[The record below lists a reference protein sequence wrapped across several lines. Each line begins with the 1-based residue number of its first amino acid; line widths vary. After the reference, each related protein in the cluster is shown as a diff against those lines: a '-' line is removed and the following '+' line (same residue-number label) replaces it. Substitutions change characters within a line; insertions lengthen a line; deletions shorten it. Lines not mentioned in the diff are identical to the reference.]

1 MAEQPYDVIVVGG
14 GNAAMCAALSAREQ
28 GARVVVL
35 EKAPEAWRGGNG
47 FFTAGGFRFGFKSF
61 DELRSLIGDLSDQ
74 EAAQMEV
81 DPYTEDNFYDDLM
94 RVTEECADPDMA
106 LYLVRESQ
114 ATVRWMKDRG
124 IRWIP
129 MFGRQAYKV
138 GGKFRFW
145 GGLVLEAVGGGPGLI
160 EMEYASA
167 AKAGIDVRFEAK
179 ATRLLTD
186 DRGRVTG
193 LMVRTPGGA
202 ETIGA
207 GAVVLASG
215 GFEANPEMRTR
226 YLGANW
232 ELARVRGTP
241 YNTGDGIRMAL
252 DIGALPWGHWSGC
265 HSVQWDLNAPWHGD
279 RKVGDNFQK
288 HSYPVGLIVNLRG
301 ERFVDE
307 GADFR
312 NYTYVKYGRAVI
324 GQPRRTAF
332 QIFDQKVLELLR
344 EEYRIREVTRAED
357 PTLEGLARKLEIDV
371 AGFVKTV
378 KDFNAAVMSEVPFNP
393 AVKDGRGTRGLALP
407 KSNWAQ
413 ALDSPPYVGYA
424 VTTGITFTFGGLK
437 IDSAGSVIDCEQR
450 PIPGLYAAGELVG
463 GLFYHN
469 YPGGAGLMAGAVFG
483 RLAGRSA
490 GESARNLKR

>member
-1 MAEQPYDVIVVGG
+1 MAAAWDVIVVGG
-14 GNAAMCAALSAREQ
+14 GNAAMCAALSAREA
-28 GARVVVL
+28 GGRVLVV

-47 FFTAGGFRFGFKSF
+47 FFTAGGFRFAFKSF
-61 DELRSLIGDLSDQ
+61 DELRTLIGDLSDQ

-106 LYLVRESQ
+106 LKLVRESQ
-114 ATVRWMKDRG
+114 TTVRWMKDRG

-167 AKAGIDVRFEAK
+167 AKAGIEVRFETK
-179 ATRLLTD
+179 AQRLVTD
-186 DRGRVTG
+186 ERGRVTG
-193 LMVRTPGGA
+193 LVVRTPAGT
-202 ETIGA
+202 ETLA
-207 GAVVLASG
+207 AKAVVLAAG

-226 YLGANW
+226 YLGQNW

-241 YNTGDGIRMAL
+241 YNTGDAIKMAL
-252 DIGALPWGHWSGC
+252 EIGALPWGHWSGC

-288 HSYPVGLIVNLRG
+288 HSYPLGLMVNIEG
-301 ERFVDE
+301 KRFVDE

-332 QIFDQKVLELLR
+332 QIFDQKVLDILR
-344 EEYRIREVTRAED
+344 EEYRIREVTKAED
-357 PTLEGLARKLEIDV
+357 MTIEGLARKLEIDP
-371 AGFVKTV
+371 AGLVKTV
-378 KDFNAAVMSEVPFNP
+378 NEYNAAVMKDVAFNP
-393 AVKDGRGTRGLALP
+393 AVKDGRGTRGITPP
-407 KSNWAQ
+407 KSHWANL
-413 ALDSPPYVGYA
+413 LDTPPYVGFA

-437 IDSAGSVIDCEQR
+437 IDDHAQVIDCEQR

-490 GESARNLKR
+490 AAAAKG

>member
-1 MAEQPYDVIVVGG
+1 VATSYDVVVVGG
-14 GNAAMCAALSAREQ
+14 GNAAMCAALSARES
-28 GARVVVL
+28 GARVLVL
-35 EKAPEAWRGGNG
+35 EKAPEGWRGGNG
-47 FFTAGGFRFGFKSF
+47 FFTAGGFRFAFKSF
-61 DELRSLIGDLSDQ
+61 DELRTLIGDLSDQ

-94 RVTEECADPDMA
+94 RVTEDCADPDMA
-106 LYLVRESQ
+106 LLLVRESQ
-114 ATVRWMKDRG
+114 NTVRWMKERG

-160 EMEYASA
+160 DMEYASA
-167 AKAGIDVRFEAK
+167 ARAGIDVRFEAK
-179 ATRLLTD
+179 VTRLVTD
-186 DRGRVTG
+186 DRGGVTG
-193 LMVRTPGGA
+193 VVVRTPGGT
-202 ETIGA
+202 ETITA
-207 GAVVLASG
+207 GAVVLAAG

-226 YLGANW
+226 YLGPNW

-241 YNTGDGIRMAL
+241 YNTGDGIRMAI

-288 HSYPVGLIVNLRG
+288 HSYPVGIIVNLRG

-332 QIFDQKVLELLR
+332 QIFDQKVVDILR
-344 EEYRIREVTRAED
+344 EEYRIREVTKAEAD
-357 PTLEGLARKLEIDV
+357 TFEELARKLEIDGP
-371 AGFVKTV
+371 GFVKTMN
-378 KDFNAAVMSEVPFNP
+378 DFNAAVMKDVPFNP
-393 AVKDGRGTRGLALP
+393 AVKDGKGTCGLAVP

-413 ALDSPPYVGYA
+413 PLDTPPYVGYA

-437 IDSAGSVIDCEQR
+437 IDDEARVIDCEQR
-450 PIPGLYAAGELVG
+450 AIPGLFAAGELVG

-483 RLAGRSA
+483 RIAGRSA
-490 GESARNLKR
+490 AHAAGGTPR

>member
-1 MAEQPYDVIVVGG
+1 VSSSFDVVVVGG
-14 GNAAMCAALSAREQ
+14 GNAALCAALSAREH
-28 GARVVVL
+28 GARVLVL

-47 FFTAGGFRFGFKSF
+47 FFTAGGFRFAFKSF
-61 DELRSLIGDLSDQ
+61 EELRDIVADMSDE
-74 EAAQMEV
+74 EAAAMEV
-81 DPYTEDNFYDDLM
+81 DPYTEDTYYDDLM
-94 RVTEECADPDMA
+94 RVTEECADPDLAM
-106 LYLVRESQ
+106 LVVRESQ
-114 ATVRWMKDRG
+114 ATVRWMRDRG
-124 IRWIP
+124 VRWIP

-138 GGKFRFW
+138 GDRFRFW

-179 ATRLLTD
+179 ATRLVTD
-186 DRGRVTG
+186 DRGAVTG
-193 LMVRTPGGA
+193 VVVRTPAGT
-202 ETIGA
+202 ETIA
-207 GAVVLASG
+207 ARAVVLASG

-226 YLGANW
+226 YLGPNW

-252 DIGALPWGHWSGC
+252 EIGALPWGHWSGC

-288 HSYPVGLIVNLRG
+288 HSYPLGLIVNLRG

-332 QIFDQKVLELLR
+332 QIFDQKVLPLLR
-344 EEYRIREVTRAED
+344 EEYRIREVTKAED
-357 PTLEGLARKLEIDV
+357 STFEGLAAKLEIDV
-371 AGFVKTV
+371 AGFVDTV
-378 KDFNAAVMSEVPFNP
+378 TRYNAAVQPGVFNP
-393 AVKDGRGTRGLALP
+393 AIKDGKTTRGITPP
-407 KSNWAQ
+407 KSNWALP
-413 ALDSPPYVGYA
+413 LDTPPYVGYA
-424 VTTGITFTFGGLK
+424 VTTGITFTFGGLR
-437 IDSAGSVIDCEQR
+437 ITEDARVIDCEQR
-450 PIPGLYAAGELVG
+450 PIPGLFAAGELVG

-483 RLAGRSA
+483 RIAGRA
-490 GESARNLKR
+490 AARAALQR

>member
-1 MAEQPYDVIVVGG
+1 MATAYDVVVVGG
-14 GNAAMCAALSAREQ
+14 GNAAMCAALSAQES
-28 GARVVVL
+28 GARVLVL

-47 FFTAGGFRFGFKSF
+47 FFTAGGFRFAFKSF
-61 DELRSLIGDLSDQ
+61 DELRTLIGDLSDQ

-94 RVTEECADPDMA
+94 RVTEDCADPDMA
-106 LYLVRESQ
+106 LFLVRESQ
-114 ATVRWMKDRG
+114 NTVRWMKDRG

-160 EMEYASA
+160 DMEYASA
-167 AKAGIDVRFEAK
+167 AKAGIDVRFETK
-179 ATRLLTD
+179 ATRLITD

-193 LMVRTPGGA
+193 IMVRTPEGT
-202 ETIGA
+202 ETISA

-226 YLGANW
+226 YLGPNW

-241 YNTGDGIRMAL
+241 YNTGDGIRMAI

-288 HSYPVGLIVNLRG
+288 HSYPVGIIVNLRG

-332 QIFDQKVLELLR
+332 QIFDQKVVDILR
-344 EEYRIREVTRAED
+344 EEYRIREVTKAEAN
-357 PTLEGLARKLEIDV
+357 TFEELARKLEIDV
-371 AGFVKTV
+371 PGFVKTV
-378 KDFNAAVMSEVPFNP
+378 TEFNAAVMKDVPFNP

-413 ALDSPPYVGYA
+413 ALDTPPYVGFA

-437 IDSAGSVIDCEQR
+437 IDDA
-450 PIPGLYAAGELVG
+450 
-463 GLFYHN
+463 
-469 YPGGAGLMAGAVFG
+469 GAGDRLRAARDTRPLRG
-483 RLAGRSA
+483 R
-490 GESARNLKR
+490 

>member
-1 MAEQPYDVIVVGG
+1 VATSYDVVVVGG
-14 GNAAMCAALSAREQ
+14 GNAAMCAALSARES
-28 GARVVVL
+28 GARVLVL
-35 EKAPEAWRGGNG
+35 EKAPEGWRGGNG
-47 FFTAGGFRFGFKSF
+47 FFTAGGFRFAFKSF
-61 DELRSLIGDLSDQ
+61 DELRILIGDLSDQ

-94 RVTEECADPDMA
+94 RVTEDCADPDMA
-106 LYLVRESQ
+106 LLLVRESQ
-114 ATVRWMKDRG
+114 NTVRWMKERG

-160 EMEYASA
+160 DMEYASA

-179 ATRLLTD
+179 VTRLVTD
-186 DRGRVTG
+186 DRGGVTG
-193 LMVRTPGGA
+193 VVVRTPDGT
-202 ETIGA
+202 ETITA
-207 GAVVLASG
+207 GAVVLAAG

-226 YLGANW
+226 YLGPNW

-241 YNTGDGIRMAL
+241 YNTGDGIRMAI

-288 HSYPVGLIVNLRG
+288 HSYPVGIIVNLRG

-332 QIFDQKVLELLR
+332 QIFDQKVVDILR
-344 EEYRIREVTRAED
+344 EEYRIREVTKAEAD
-357 PTLEGLARKLEIDV
+357 TFEELARKLEIDV
-371 AGFVKTV
+371 PGFVKTMN
-378 KDFNAAVMSEVPFNP
+378 DFNAAVMKDVPFNP
-393 AVKDGRGTRGLALP
+393 AVKDGKGTRGLAVP

-413 ALDSPPYVGYA
+413 PLDTPPYVGYA

-437 IDSAGSVIDCEQR
+437 IDDEARVIDCEQR
-450 PIPGLYAAGELVG
+450 AIPGLFAAGELVG

-483 RLAGRSA
+483 RIAGRSA
-490 GESARNLKR
+490 ARAAGGTPR

>member
-1 MAEQPYDVIVVGG
+1 MTYDVIVIGG
-14 GNAAMCAALSAREQ
+14 GNAAMCAAHSAQEH
-28 GARVVVL
+28 GARVLVL

-47 FFTAGGFRFGFKSF
+47 FFTAGGFRFAFKSF
-61 DELRSLIGDLSDQ
+61 EELCDLVGDLSD
-74 EAAQMEV
+74 EEKASMEV
-81 DPYTEDNFYDDLM
+81 DPYTEEQFYDDLM
-94 RVTEECADPDMA
+94 RVTEECSDPDMA
-106 LYLVRESQ
+106 MQLVRESLP
-114 ATVRWMKDRG
+114 TVRWMRDRG

-145 GGLVLEAVGGGPGLI
+145 GGLILEAVGGGPGLI
-160 EMEYASA
+160 DMHYQAAS
-167 AKAGIDVRFEAK
+167 KNGIEVRFEAK
-179 ATRLLTD
+179 ATRLVTD
-186 DRGRVTG
+186 DRGAITG
-193 LMVRTPGGA
+193 VVVRTAAGV
-202 ETIGA
+202 ETIDT

-226 YLGANW
+226 YLGPNW

-241 YNTGDGIRMAL
+241 YNTGDGIKMAL

-288 HSYPVGLIVNLRG
+288 HSYPVGLMVNLKG

-332 QIFDQKVLELLR
+332 QVFDQKVLELLR
-344 EEYRIREVTRAED
+344 EEYRIREVTKAED
-357 PTLEGLARKLEIDV
+357 MTLEGLARKLEIDV

-378 KDFNAAVMSEVPFNP
+378 TQFNAAVMKDVKFNP
-393 AVKDGRGTRGLALP
+393 AVKDGRGTRGLAIP
-407 KSNWAQ
+407 KTNWAQ

-437 IDSAGSVIDCEQR
+437 IDEQGRVIDCEQR
-450 PIPGLYAAGELVG
+450 AIPGLFAAGELVG
-463 GLFYHN
+463 GIFYHN

-483 RLAGRSA
+483 RISGRSA
-490 GESARNLKR
+490 AAAAKS

>member
-1 MAEQPYDVIVVGG
+1 VATAYDVVVVGG
-14 GNAAMCAALSAREQ
+14 GNAAMCAALSARES

-47 FFTAGGFRFGFKSF
+47 FFTAGGFRFAFKSF
-61 DELRSLIGDLSDQ
+61 DELRTLIGDLSDQ
-74 EAAQMEV
+74 EAAQMQV

-94 RVTEECADPDMA
+94 RVTEECADADMA
-106 LYLVRESQ
+106 LRLVRESQ
-114 ATVRWMKDRG
+114 NTVRWMKDRG

-138 GGKFRFW
+138 DGKFRFW

-160 EMEYASA
+160 DMEYASA
-167 AKAGIDVRFEAK
+167 AKAGIDVRFDTK
-179 ATRLLTD
+179 ATRLVTD
-186 DRGRVTG
+186 DRGRVIG
-193 LMVRTPGGA
+193 IVVRTPEGT
-202 ETIGA
+202 ETIDA

-226 YLGANW
+226 YLGPNW

-241 YNTGDGIRMAL
+241 YNTGDGIRMAI

-332 QIFDQKVLELLR
+332 QIFDQKVVDILR
-344 EEYRIREVTRAED
+344 EEYRIREVTKAEAN
-357 PTLEGLARKLEIDV
+357 TFEELARKLEIDV
-371 AGFVKTV
+371 PGFVKTV
-378 KDFNAAVMSEVPFNP
+378 TEFNAAVMKDVPFNP

-413 ALDSPPYVGYA
+413 ALDMPPYVGYA

-437 IDSAGSVIDCEQR
+437 IDDAGRVIDCEQR
-450 PIPGLYAAGELVG
+450 AIPGLFAAGELVG

-483 RLAGRSA
+483 RIAGRSA
-490 GESARNLKR
+490 ATVARAGAR

>member
-1 MAEQPYDVIVVGG
+1 
-14 GNAAMCAALSAREQ
+14 MCAALSARET
-28 GARVVVL
+28 GARVLVL

-179 ATRLLTD
+179 ATRLVTD
-186 DRGRVTG
+186 ERGGVISV
-193 LMVRTPGGA
+193 MVRTPGGA

-241 YNTGDGIRMAL
+241 YNTGDGIRMAI

-288 HSYPVGLIVNLRG
+288 HSYPVGLIVNLKG

-357 PTLEGLARKLEIDV
+357 STLEGLARKLEIDA

-378 KDFNAAVMSEVPFNP
+378 KEFNAAVMSEVPFNP
-393 AVKDGRGTRGLALP
+393 AVKDGRGTRGLPLP

-490 GESARNLKR
+490 GECARNLKR

>member
-1 MAEQPYDVIVVGG
+1 VATAYDVVVVGG
-14 GNAAMCAALSAREQ
+14 GNAAMCAALSARES
-28 GARVVVL
+28 GARVLVL

-47 FFTAGGFRFGFKSF
+47 FFTAGGFRFAFKSF
-61 DELRSLIGDLSDQ
+61 DDLRTLIGDLSDQ

-94 RVTEECADPDMA
+94 RVTEDCADPDMA
-106 LYLVRESQ
+106 LLLVRESQ
-114 ATVRWMKDRG
+114 NTVRWMKDRG

-138 GGKFRFW
+138 GGRFRFW

-160 EMEYASA
+160 DMEYASA
-167 AKAGIDVRFEAK
+167 TKAGVDVRFETK
-179 ATRLLTD
+179 AMRLVTD

-193 LMVRTPGGA
+193 IVVRTPDGT
-202 ETIGA
+202 ETIDA

-226 YLGANW
+226 YLGPNW

-241 YNTGDGIRMAL
+241 YNTGDGIRMAI

-288 HSYPVGLIVNLRG
+288 HSYPVGIIVNLRG

-332 QIFDQKVLELLR
+332 QIFDQKVVDILR
-344 EEYRIREVTRAED
+344 EEYRIREVTKAEAN
-357 PTLEGLARKLEIDV
+357 TFEELARKLEIDV
-371 AGFVKTV
+371 PGFVKTV
-378 KDFNAAVMSEVPFNP
+378 TEFNAAVMKDVPFNP
-393 AVKDGRGTRGLALP
+393 AVKDGRGTRGLVLP

-413 ALDSPPYVGYA
+413 ALDTPPYVGYA

-437 IDSAGSVIDCEQR
+437 IDDAGRVIDCEQR
-450 PIPGLYAAGELVG
+450 AIPGLFAAGELVG
-463 GLFYHN
+463 GIFYHN

-483 RLAGRSA
+483 RIAGRSA
-490 GESARNLKR
+490 ADAARAGAR